1 MKQEDKKYEE
11 WLTEIKNKQPILEN
25 PEELTAAILNKITD
39 NAPKKK
45 KIRYLVGAWISGT
58 AATLLLFLSLPFR
71 SRNAK
76 WICLSA
82 KRHFISLT
90 GELGRNA
97 TLGEKYLPIL
107 SIHAA
112 PEAPADAN
120 TSNYKRKPIKINRV

>member
-11 WLTEIKNKQPILEN
+11 WLTEIKNRQPILEN

-58 AATLLLFLSLPFR
+58 AATLFSSLPFR

-112 PEAPADAN
+112 PETPADAN

>member
-11 WLTEIKNKQPILEN
+11 WLTEIKNRQPILEN
-25 PEELTAAILNKITD
+25 PEELTEKDKISRWCLD
-39 NAPKKK
+39 
-45 KIRYLVGAWISGT
+45 IRNRSNVIA
-58 AATLLLFLSLPFR
+58 LFIYKRCLFSSLPFR

-90 GELGRNA
+90 EELGRNA

>member
-11 WLTEIKNKQPILEN
+11 WLTEIKNRQPILEN
-25 PEELTAAILNKITD
+25 PEELSNVIA
-39 NAPKKK
+39 
-45 KIRYLVGAWISGT
+45 
-58 AATLLLFLSLPFR
+58 LFIYKRCLFSSLPFR

-90 GELGRNA
+90 EELGRNA

>member
-11 WLTEIKNKQPILEN
+11 WLTEIKNRQPILEN
-25 PEELTAAILNKITD
+25 PEELTAAILNKISRWCLD
-39 NAPKKK
+39 
-45 KIRYLVGAWISGT
+45 IRNRSNVIA
-58 AATLLLFLSLPFR
+58 LFIYKRCLFSSLPFR

-90 GELGRNA
+90 EELGRNA